1 VDRRTFLT
9 SLAAATVAVACTT
22 DDDASTRSSAS
33 PPTTS
38 PEPVTAATPAPA
50 AALAAGSFALGVA
63 SGDPLHD
70 RVVIWTRLASAP
82 VAVDGG
88 SPSTDVEVAY
98 DVATDEAFTDLV
110 ASGIAT
116 ATAALAHSVHVDVTG
131 LRPDTWYF
139 YRFRAGDQTSPTGRT
154 RTFPAADA
162 SPNSFRFVFAS
173 CQDFQWGRYGA
184 WRHAA
189 AEADLDAVLFLGD
202 YIYETN
208 LGDLSP
214 DASGDRVWAN
224 GAAFTLAEYRQRYA
238 QTKGDADLQAAH
250 HAAPWLT
257 IFDDHEV
264 SNNYAGDVSQPDRD
278 RPNSRDRRLAA
289 YQAWYEHTPIRIEP
303 EPTAFDDLR
312 VHRSLQF
319 GNLASIFAIET
330 RQHADPPPCRSD
342 QPEDTPILALTD
354 DGPDC
359 AERNDPARSNLG
371 TDQEAWLGTGLA
383 DSTTTWNII
392 ANPLMLAGLNVG
404 TAEAPAYTRDTWD
417 GYPAARDRLLDGIV
431 TADVSNPVVVT
442 GDWHASFVLDVKKTP
457 ESATIM
463 PEFLATSM
471 TTVNF
476 SQDYRAANPHVRYF
490 DGTHHGYGAVTVTP
504 DELRCEFKYV
514 GDVWDA
520 ASPIERT
527 DAWKVAAGSHE
538 AEPA

>member
-1 VDRRTFLT
+1 MDRRTFLT

-214 DASGDRVWAN
+214 DKAGDRVWAN

-257 IFDDHEV
+257 IFDEHEV

-278 RPNSRDRRLAA
+278 RPNSGDRRLAA

-303 EPTAFDDLR
+303 EPSAFDDLR

-342 QPEDTPILALTD
+342 QPEDTQI
-354 DGPDC
+354 G
-359 AERNDPARSNLG
+359 
-371 TDQEAWLGTGLA
+371 
-383 DSTTTWNII
+383 
-392 ANPLMLAGLNVG
+392 
-404 TAEAPAYTRDTWD
+404 
-417 GYPAARDRLLDGIV
+417 
-431 TADVSNPVVVT
+431 
-442 GDWHASFVLDVKKTP
+442 
-457 ESATIM
+457 
-463 PEFLATSM
+463 
-471 TTVNF
+471 
-476 SQDYRAANPHVRYF
+476 RAHV
-490 DGTHHGYGAVTVTP
+490 
-504 DELRCEFKYV
+504 
-514 GDVWDA
+514 
-520 ASPIERT
+520 
-527 DAWKVAAGSHE
+527 
-538 AEPA
+538 

>member
-1 VDRRTFLT
+1 MDRRTFLT

-162 SPNSFRFVFAS
+162 PPNSFRFVFAS

-214 DASGDRVWAN
+214 GASGDRVWAN

-417 GYPAARDRLLDGIV
+417 GYTAARIASS
-431 TADVSNPVVVT
+431 TASSRPTCRTPWSSPAT
-442 GDWHASFVLDVKKTP
+442 GTRASC
-457 ESATIM
+457 S
-463 PEFLATSM
+463 TSRRPP
-471 TTVNF
+471 
-476 SQDYRAANPHVRYF
+476 SRPRSCRSSWRR
-490 DGTHHGYGAVTVTP
+490 P
-504 DELRCEFKYV
+504 
-514 GDVWDA
+514 
-520 ASPIERT
+520 
-527 DAWKVAAGSHE
+527 
-538 AEPA
+538 